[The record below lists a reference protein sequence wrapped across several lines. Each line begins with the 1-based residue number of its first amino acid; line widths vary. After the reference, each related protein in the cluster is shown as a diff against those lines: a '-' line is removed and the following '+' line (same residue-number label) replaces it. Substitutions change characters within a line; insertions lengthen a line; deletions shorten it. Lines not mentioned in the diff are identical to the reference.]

1 MENINLE
8 NVLNLMNS
16 VDIDSDSD
24 LASNDGSPAPLGRK
38 CKKATSAKGTVQEKI
53 ETARGFLASML
64 NKDPKE
70 TAEDKEK
77 SLMTVVNS
85 IVKVVSK
92 VWDTVM
98 SKEKRS
104 ETYLRSLLVKK
115 RREIFCLMKS
125 RKDMMNLKPGLNR
138 IKKTLRPRQDKQ
150 KKNLKLKQTRIE
162 KPLKLKL
169 TRQ

>member
-1 MENINLE
+1 MANINLE

-38 CKKATSAKGTVQEKI
+38 CKATSAKGTVQEKI

-70 TAEDKEK
+70 TDEDKEK

-92 VWDTVM
+92 VWDTVTEQGNEIRNNM
-98 SKEKRS
+98 
-104 ETYLRSLLVKK
+104 RSLLVKK

-125 RKDMMNLKPGLNR
+125 RKDMMNLKPGQNR